1 MSELSRKEDDVSLFR
16 MVKLPSNEPV
26 QYVGVYVL
34 KWGDELPEPTV
45 GFIPVE
51 ENEFRKQTVVA
62 DSGSTITDVKQQI
75 G

>member
-1 MSELSRKEDDVSLFR
+1 MQLFR
-16 MVKLPSNEPV
+16 AVELPSDEPV

-34 KWGDELPEPTV
+34 RWGKLSEPTV

-51 ENEFRKQTVVA
+51 EDELHKQTVVA